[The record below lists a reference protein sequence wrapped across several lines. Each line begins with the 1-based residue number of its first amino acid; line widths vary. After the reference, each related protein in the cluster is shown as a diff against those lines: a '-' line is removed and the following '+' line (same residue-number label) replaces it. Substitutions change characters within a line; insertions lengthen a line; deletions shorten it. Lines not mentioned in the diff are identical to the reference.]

1 MTLAVTIGILLS
13 TALPSVAD
21 TSCKTVIIGIGL
33 GCSTKEVQPSEPA
46 IPSPTP
52 SPTATPSPSPSASA
66 PVPSPPLPLPQPTA
80 TVVITRAP
88 EVIPVPQVIAPPPK
102 SSSAAAVTPS
112 SVPSRS
118 PNAPLI
124 QGEASSE
131 NGASIDPLREAGR
144 FAPYVFFGS
153 LAVLIFLLISAYVLR
168 LFPFDKRK
176 KATQK

>member
-1 MTLAVTIGILLS
+1 MMLAVTTGILMS

-33 GCSTKEVQPSEPA
+33 GCSTKEGQPSEPA
-46 IPSPTP
+46 IPSPNP
-52 SPTATPSPSPSASA
+52 SPTATPAPTPSASA

-80 TVVITRAP
+80 TVVITQAP
-88 EVIPVPQVIAPPPK
+88 VVVTVPQVIAPSPK
-102 SSSAAAVTPS
+102 SSPAAVTTPS
-112 SVPSRS
+112 SVPTNS
-118 PNAPLI
+118 PSTPLMR
-124 QGEASSE
+124 GEASSE
-131 NGASIDPLREAGR
+131 NGASTDPLREAGR

-153 LAVLIFLLISAYVLR
+153 LTVLLFLLVSAYVLR